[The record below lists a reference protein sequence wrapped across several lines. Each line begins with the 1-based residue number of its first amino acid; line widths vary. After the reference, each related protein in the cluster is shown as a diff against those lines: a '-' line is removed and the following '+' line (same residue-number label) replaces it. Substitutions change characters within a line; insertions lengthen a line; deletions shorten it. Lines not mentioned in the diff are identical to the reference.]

1 VGRRPTELLA
11 LAVLLTGCTVAG
23 EASRAYTERPE
34 VLTVQATVPLPTAPP
49 FPGYEG
55 GSAAAV
61 ADDGVVTVLLPGA
74 PSLLVRDG
82 AAPVPLPPLVPGTG
96 RVTGQPDGS
105 ALVTGTGETGPLA
118 VRVDPAGAPSAPVA
132 LPGDPALLVPDGT
145 DVLLVTPN
153 GAGIDLVRA
162 DAATGQQTGSGRV
175 DLPGQGA
182 VGPVALSP
190 GPDGALWLLAT
201 RGDGIADGTATLVS
215 LDAGFAE
222 TGRVPVST
230 SAQPNTSFA
239 LDVDDAGTAWVVVG
253 QRLPG
258 TDTALL
264 EVRPGDSQPRRVTA
278 LTAEVADLAV
288 TPDGERVH
296 LLGRVDGLAGAVGT
310 LDTTAG
316 RFLGSADVC
325 RDARSSMAA
334 SPDGA
339 TLVVLGDCGYGEG
352 PQAAVLR

>member
-1 VGRRPTELLA
+1 M
-11 LAVLLTGCTVAG
+11 AVLLTGCTVAG
-23 EASRAYTERPE
+23 SATPERRERPE
-34 VLTVQATVPLPTAPP
+34 VLTVQATVPLPTATPY
-49 FPGYEG
+49 PGYEG

-61 ADDGVVTVLLPGA
+61 ADDGAVTVLLPGA

-82 AAPVPLPPLVPGTG
+82 AAPVTLPPLLPGTA
-96 RVTGQPDGS
+96 RVAGQADGS
-105 ALVTGTGETGPLA
+105 ALVTGSDDAGPLA
-118 VRVDPAGAPSAPVA
+118 VRVDPAGAPSAPVR
-132 LPGDPALLVPDGT
+132 LPGGPALVVADGT

-153 GAGIDLVRA
+153 GAGVDLVRA

-182 VGPVALSP
+182 VGPVALSVA
-190 GPDGALWLLAT
+190 PDGSLWLLAT

-215 LDAGFAE
+215 LDAGLAE
-222 TGRVPVST
+222 TGRVPAST
-230 SAQPNTSFA
+230 SAQPNSSSA

-264 EVRPGDSQPRRVTA
+264 EVRPGDAQPRRVTA
-278 LTAEVADLAV
+278 LRAEVVDVAV
-288 TPDGERVH
+288 DPDGGRVH
-296 LLGRVDGLAGAVGT
+296 LLGRVDGLAGSVSTLGT
-310 LDTTAG
+310 RAG
-316 RFLGSADVC
+316 RFLGSTDVC
-325 RDARSSMAA
+325 RDARSSLAA